1 MTDKKQVNNL
11 TIQINVEITD
21 EDIDDIMC
29 TALEGGI
36 DYWCTNAEVLGEY
49 LGEYSH
55 EQISRG
61 GRLKIWLIEPFDK
74 TDTSAYI
81 LDKRKFLRGLRMY
94 LEDPEKPYNILEA
107 QYVKDK
113 YGNIKRGQAKTVIDC
128 CEVDATVADMIIQ
141 YALFG
146 EIVFA

>member
-29 TALEGGI
+29 AALEGGVN
-36 DYWCTNAEVLGEY
+36 YWCREAEVLDEY
-49 LGEYSH
+49 LGEYGH
-55 EQISRG
+55 EQIARG
-61 GRLKIWLIEPFDK
+61 GRLKFWLIEPFNDRNTWAYTLDK
-74 TDTSAYI
+74 TKLLKGI
-81 LDKRKFLRGLRMY
+81 RQY
-94 LEDPEKPYNILEA
+94 LEDPEKPYNILEPK
-107 QYVKDK
+107 YEKDK
-113 YGNIKRGQAKTVIDC
+113 YGN
-128 CEVDATVADMIIQ
+128 IQ